1 VIKQVSSSPISRI
14 GGNGTVSRDTPSAG
28 HDAVQRE
35 HDKQF
40 ASKPPRQLNGAR
52 QARNAK
58 VDEVAKLYERQFLG
72 EMFKAMRSTIKETD
86 APSMAQNI
94 YNDQLDSEYVDKWSE
109 QGGIGL
115 STVIYDQIME
125 RYFGQSPQGQA
136 LKKQG
141 PVALTDRDVLKVEKM
156 SGGTAQTIATM
167 EKNPSAQTKAQIEAA
182 QAKPVAASEQP
193 KVASNSESSSL
204 PQLSKRETSSILDSQ
219 TALKLEVRPSPTG
232 APAKIQAP
240 WDATVVRTAQ
250 IDGARKVVTLEH
262 GPGLR
267 STLVFEGAMNTDIK
281 QGEKIGKGQ
290 TVGTLSADAKSF
302 LWNLAPQNQISEP
315 LALEPDV
322 E

>member
-1 VIKQVSSSPISRI
+1 MSSPISRI
-14 GGNGTVSRDTPSAG
+14 GGNGTVNRDTPSAG

-40 ASKPPRQLNGAR
+40 NAKP
-52 QARNAK
+52 ARNAK

-86 APSMAQNI
+86 TPSMAQGI
-94 YNDQLDSEYVDKWSE
+94 YKDQLDSEYIDKWSE

-115 STVIYDQIME
+115 SNLIYDQIME

-141 PVALTDRDVLKVEKM
+141 PVALTDRDVLKVERM
-156 SGGTAQTIATM
+156 HNGTAQTVATM
-167 EKNPSAQTKAQIEAA
+167 EKKPAPQTRAELPEVGKNEVPS
-182 QAKPVAASEQP
+182 
-193 KVASNSESSSL
+193 L
-204 PQLSKRETSSILDSQ
+204 LDSQ
-219 TALKLEVRPSPTG
+219 TALRLEVRPSPTG

-250 IDGARKVVTLEH
+250 IEGARKVVTLEH

-267 STLVFEGAMNTDIK
+267 STLVFEGAMNTDVA
-281 QGEKIGKGQ
+281 QGTKIAKGQ

-302 LWNLAPQNQISEP
+302 LWNLAPQAPIGTP
-315 LALEPDV
+315 LPLEPNV

>member
-1 VIKQVSSSPISRI
+1 MSSPISRI
-14 GGNGTVSRDTPSAG
+14 GGNGTINRDTPSAG

-40 ASKPPRQLNGAR
+40 AANSKP
-52 QARNAK
+52 ARNAK

-94 YNDQLDSEYVDKWSE
+94 YKDQLDSEYVDKWSE

-115 STVIYDQIME
+115 SNLIYEQIME
-125 RYFGQSPQGQA
+125 RYFGQSPQGRA
-136 LKKQG
+136 LKQQG
-141 PVALTDRDVLKVEKM
+141 PVALTDRDVVKVDRM
-156 SGGTAQTIATM
+156 HNGAAQTVATM
-167 EKNPSAQTKAQIEAA
+167 EKNPSAQTKAQVEQAA
-182 QAKPVAASEQP
+182 APAVTDGARAELPTLAKNEVA
-193 KVASNSESSSL
+193 
-204 PQLSKRETSSILDSQ
+204 SILDSQ

-240 WDATVVRTAQ
+240 WDSTVVRTAQ
-250 IDGARKVVTLEH
+250 IDGSRKVVTLEH

-267 STLVFEGAMNTDIK
+267 STLVFEGAMNTEIS
-281 QGEKIGKGQ
+281 QGTKIAKGQ
-290 TVGTLSADAKSF
+290 AVGTLSADVKSF
-302 LWNLAPQNQISEP
+302 LWNLAPQAPIGAP
-315 LALEPDV
+315 LPLEPNV

>member
-1 VIKQVSSSPISRI
+1 MSSPISRI
-14 GGNGTVSRDTPSAG
+14 GSNGTVNRDTPSAG

-40 ASKPPRQLNGAR
+40 NAKP
-52 QARNAK
+52 ARNAK
-58 VDEVAKLYERQFLG
+58 VDEVAKMYERQFLG

-94 YNDQLDSEYVDKWSE
+94 YKDQLDSEYVDKWSE

-115 STVIYDQIME
+115 STIIYDQIME

-136 LKKQG
+136 IKKQG
-141 PVALTDRDVLKVEKM
+141 PVALTDRDVLKVERM
-156 SGGTAQTIATM
+156 HNGAATTLATM
-167 EKNPSAQTKAQIEAA
+167 EKNPKALPEL
-182 QAKPVAASEQP
+182 AKNEVE
-193 KVASNSESSSL
+193 NTL
-204 PQLSKRETSSILDSQ
+204 NSQ
-219 TALKLEVRPSPTG
+219 TALRLEVRPSPTG

-250 IDGARKVVTLEH
+250 IDGSRKVVTLEH

-267 STLVFEGAMNTDIK
+267 STLVFEGAMNSKIGV
-281 QGEKIGKGQ
+281 GEKLVKGQ
-290 TVGTLSADAKSF
+290 DVGTLSADAKSF
-302 LWNLAPQNQISEP
+302 LWNLAPQAQANEP

>member
-1 VIKQVSSSPISRI
+1 MASSISRI
-14 GGNGTVSRDTPSAG
+14 GGNGSINRDTASAG

-40 ASKPPRQLNGAR
+40 ATAKPQ
-52 QARNAK
+52 RNAK
-58 VDEVAKLYERQFLG
+58 VDEVAKMYEKQFLG

-94 YNDQLDSEYVDKWSE
+94 YKDQLDSEYVDKWSE

-115 STVIYDQIME
+115 SNIIYDQIME

-141 PVALTDRDVLKVEKM
+141 PVALTDRDILKVEKM
-156 SGGTAQTIATM
+156 NGGTPQTIATM
-167 EKNPSAQTKAQIEAA
+167 EKSARAPGAPMPSAEPNVQAQ
-182 QAKPVAASEQP
+182 
-193 KVASNSESSSL
+193 
-204 PQLSKRETSSILDSQ
+204 QLSKNEASSILDSQ

-250 IDGARKVVTLEH
+250 IDGSRKVVTLEH

-267 STLVFEGAMNTDIK
+267 STLVFEGATNTDVK
-281 QGEKIGKGQ
+281 QGEKIAKGQ
-290 TVGTLSADAKSF
+290 VVGTLSADAKSF
-302 LWNLAPQNQISEP
+302 LWNLAQQGPIGAP